1 MAYRKKYLL
10 LKRLLDI
17 FLASIVI
24 IILFI
29 PLLIIGVLIKLTS
42 KGPIIHWSERVGV
55 NNSSFKMAKFRTMK
69 VGTPQVAAHLL
80 EEPEKH
86 ITFIGKVL
94 RKFCVD
100 ELPQLYNILKGD
112 MTLIGPRPALF
123 NYYDLISQ
131 RTERNIHTIVPGLTG
146 WAQINSR
153 SELST
158 QVNVN
163 LDEYYLENRSLTLDS
178 KIIFLTI
185 LFLLFFKSQQNK
197 STKISK
203 YQENYIVSK
212 GRFNSHSYVDK

>member
-10 LKRLLDI
+10 FQRLLDI
-17 FLASIVI
+17 FLASIGI

-29 PLLIIGVLIKLTS
+29 PLLIVGVLIKLTS

-112 MTLIGPRPALF
+112 MTLIGPRPAIF

-153 SELST
+153 SELPT

-163 LDEYYLENRSLTLDS
+163 LDEYYLENRSFFFDI
-178 KIIFLTI
+178 KIFYYTVF
-185 LFLLFFKSQQNK
+185 FLLFLKLPLGQINNETSKRQNYKVSQFE
-197 STKISK
+197 S
-203 YQENYIVSK
+203 
-212 GRFNSHSYVDK
+212 